1 MSQEKVWDKIAEQW
15 HHFRQQKFQPVYD
28 FIENFKPKK
37 GKILEVGCGNA
48 RNLIPFAK
56 SGFECYGIDFSNNML
71 RQAKKF
77 AQKNNVKI
85 NFKKS
90 DMTKIPFKDSN
101 FDYILHI
108 ASLHNLEKKWDRK
121 KALQEAYR
129 ILKPEGLMLL
139 TVWNKLQLKFL
150 FNKKDVYIPWKLKG
164 EKIPRYYHLFDY
176 FELRKLIKKADFK
189 IIKSNIFGENLIFIL
204 KK

>member
-77 AQKNNVKI
+77 AQK
-85 NFKKS
+85 
-90 DMTKIPFKDSN
+90 M
-101 FDYILHI
+101 
-108 ASLHNLEKKWDRK
+108 
-121 KALQEAYR
+121 Q
-129 ILKPEGLMLL
+129 
-139 TVWNKLQLKFL
+139 
-150 FNKKDVYIPWKLKG
+150 
-164 EKIPRYYHLFDY
+164 
-176 FELRKLIKKADFK
+176 
-189 IIKSNIFGENLIFIL
+189 
-204 KK
+204 

>member
-71 RQAKKF
+71 
-77 AQKNNVKI
+77 
-85 NFKKS
+85 
-90 DMTKIPFKDSN
+90 
-101 FDYILHI
+101 
-108 ASLHNLEKKWDRK
+108 
-121 KALQEAYR
+121 
-129 ILKPEGLMLL
+129 
-139 TVWNKLQLKFL
+139 
-150 FNKKDVYIPWKLKG
+150 
-164 EKIPRYYHLFDY
+164 
-176 FELRKLIKKADFK
+176 
-189 IIKSNIFGENLIFIL
+189 
-204 KK
+204 